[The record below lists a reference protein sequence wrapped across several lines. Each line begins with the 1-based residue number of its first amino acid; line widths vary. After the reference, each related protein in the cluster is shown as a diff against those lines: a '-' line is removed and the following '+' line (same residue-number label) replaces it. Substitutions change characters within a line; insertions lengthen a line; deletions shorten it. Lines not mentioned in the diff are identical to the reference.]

1 MTHLQSRINILKE
14 NGLIDNDYSED
25 NIDSKLYID
34 SDVKKSEKK
43 LKEVNAIGKM
53 SRKNLT
59 NSLLDIKWYLRYL
72 NNVDLILVG
81 TTR

>member
-1 MTHLQSRINILKE
+1 MTHLQSRIKILKE

>member
-1 MTHLQSRINILKE
+1 LKE
-14 NGLIDNDYSED
+14 NRLIDKDNDYSED

-59 NSLLDIKWYLRYL
+59 NSLLDIK
-72 NNVDLILVG
+72 
-81 TTR
+81 